1 MINNNLKVDIELT
14 IGSVSLSANFYMH
27 AEIVCIF
34 GPSGSGKTSI
44 LNAIAGI
51 KIPKK
56 GIIILNNHSFFDD
69 QKNIN
74 TPIKDRN
81 IGYAFQD
88 ERLFPHMNVWKNL
101 TYKSKDLINLN
112 EIINILDLKNIL
124 NRKIKNL
131 SGGEKKRVSL
141 GRSLAGI
148 PSLLL
153 LDEPLS
159 GVEESRKKII
169 LNFIKKLSLRNKIPI
184 LYVTHNNDEVKT
196 LTNKVFQIKD
206 GMLKKMEKAGD

>member
-1 MINNNLKVDIELT
+1 MINNNLKVDIELM
-14 IGSVSLSANFYMH
+14 IGSVSLSANFYMQ

-56 GIIILNNHSFFDD
+56 GSIILNNHSFFNA

-74 TPIKDRN
+74 IPIKDRN

-101 TYKSKDLINLN
+101 TYKSKDMIHLN

-124 NRKIKNL
+124 DRKIKNL
-131 SGGEKKRVSL
+131 SGGEKKRISL
-141 GRSLAGI
+141 GRSLAGT

-169 LNFIKKLSLRNKIPI
+169 LSFIKKLSLKNKIPI

-206 GMLKKMEKAGD
+206 GMLKKLEKEGD

>member
-1 MINNNLKVDIELT
+1 MINNNLKVDIELM
-14 IGSVSLSANFYMH
+14 IGSVSLSANFYMQ

-56 GIIILNNHSFFDD
+56 GSIILNNHSFFNA

-74 TPIKDRN
+74 IPIKDRN

-101 TYKSKDLINLN
+101 TYKSKDMIHLD

-124 NRKIKNL
+124 DRKIKNL
-131 SGGEKKRVSL
+131 SGGEKKRISL
-141 GRSLAGI
+141 GRSLAGT
-148 PSLLL
+148 PALLL

-169 LNFIKKLSLRNKIPI
+169 LSFIKKLSLKNKIPI

-206 GMLKKMEKAGD
+206 GILKKLEKEGD

>member
-1 MINNNLKVDIELT
+1 MINNNLKVDIELM
-14 IGSVSLSANFYMH
+14 IGSVSLSANFYMQ

-56 GIIILNNHSFFDD
+56 GSIILNNHSFFNA

-74 TPIKDRN
+74 IPIKDRN

-101 TYKSKDLINLN
+101 TYKSKDMIHLN

-124 NRKIKNL
+124 DRKIKNL
-131 SGGEKKRVSL
+131 SGGEKKRISL
-141 GRSLAGI
+141 GRSLAGT
-148 PSLLL
+148 PALLL

-169 LNFIKKLSLRNKIPI
+169 LSFIKKLSLKNKIPI

-206 GMLKKMEKAGD
+206 GILKKLEKEGD

>member
-1 MINNNLKVDIELT
+1 MINNNLKVDIELM
-14 IGSVSLSANFYMH
+14 IGSVSLSANFYMQ

-56 GIIILNNHSFFDD
+56 GSIILNNHSFFNA

-74 TPIKDRN
+74 IPIKDRN

-101 TYKSKDLINLN
+101 TYKSKDMIHLN

-124 NRKIKNL
+124 DRKIKNL
-131 SGGEKKRVSL
+131 SGGEKKRISL
-141 GRSLAGI
+141 GRSLAGT
-148 PSLLL
+148 PALLL

-169 LNFIKKLSLRNKIPI
+169 LSFIKKLSLKNKIPI

-206 GMLKKMEKAGD
+206 GMLKKLEKEGD

>member
-1 MINNNLKVDIELT
+1 MTTNNLRVHIDLA
-14 IGSVSLSANFYMH
+14 IGRGSLSVDFFINS
-27 AEIVCIF
+27 EIACIY

-56 GIIILNNHSFFDD
+56 GRIILNNQHIFDT

-74 TPIKDRN
+74 IPIKDRN

-88 ERLFPHMNVWKNL
+88 ERLFPHMNVLKNL
-101 TYKSKDLINLN
+101 TYKSKNQDHLD
-112 EIINILDLKNIL
+112 EIINTLDLKNIL
-124 NRKIKNL
+124 YRKIKNL

-141 GRSLAGI
+141 GRSLTGK

-159 GVEESRKKII
+159 GVGESRKKII
-169 LNFIKKLSLRNKIPI
+169 LNFIKKLSLRNQIPI
-184 LYVTHNNDEVKT
+184 LYVTHNNDEVKI
-196 LTNKVFQIKD
+196 LTSKVFEIKD
-206 GMLKKMEKAGD
+206 AMLKEMEKASD